1 VRTSGQNTDSLA
13 YGPLTE
19 SKSFNGL
26 IISDSTYFH
35 EDTLKQSVHFNDS
48 LNVKNKKN
56 TLVKELQHLIINSS
70 DKKGNKDKQP
80 AESSFL
86 PYNNSIIKSIRF
98 KQVDVFGQSVT
109 DTVGKDVNWL
119 ERQGNKLHVNTNK
132 KILMN
137 SLLFKTG
144 EPLDALVVADNER
157 ILRDLPYIEDVRILV
172 YPDTPNADTVD
183 VVIVVKDVW
192 PIGFGIN
199 ISDINSGDF
208 GIWNKSIFG
217 FGHENQHNI
226 FWNLDGK
233 NLLGYEGIYKISNIS
248 GSFIAGDFRY
258 MKKDVTESYRIG
270 LQRKFFTPN
279 IKYAGGVIIEYKD
292 TRTSIELLDTIMED
306 EPVQYNLY
314 DLWLGRAF
322 LIPNT
327 GNLLTNSRT
336 NIMLAGKILRK
347 TYYLKPS
354 TTESSLYEFHDKTII
369 LGTAALTRQGYFR
382 SNLIYSFG
390 RTEDIPFGLLLQVI
404 AGMEFGDFHNRPY
417 IGTRIAHGTYLWRL
431 GYLYNRIEIGGFYF
445 RNAFEQGVL
454 GITSKY
460 FTHIINSGRFN
471 YRFFTN
477 INYKIGIRRFD
488 DEFISIENKNGITGL
503 KSELLKG
510 TQKFTVNMEMNAF
523 SPFYLYGF
531 RFVFFGSVDLGFIGP
546 DNKMIFSNN
555 LYSGIG
561 IGVRLRNERLVF
573 NTFQIKL
580 TYYPAAPAGADREY
594 INLSGEP
601 KLRPN
606 DFYITE
612 PKIIE
617 F

>member
-1 VRTSGQNTDSLA
+1 VYSQ
-13 YGPLTE
+13 
-19 SKSFNGL
+19 
-26 IISDSTYFH
+26 
-35 EDTLKQSVHFNDS
+35 EDTSKRVRKPLIR
-48 LNVKNKKN
+48 
-56 TLVKELQHLIINSS
+56 ELQDLIINSHN
-70 DKKGNKDKQP
+70 KKGYKDKQP
-80 AESSFL
+80 SESSFL
-86 PYNNSIIKSIRF
+86 LYNNSIIKSIRF
-98 KQVDVFGQSVT
+98 KQVNVFGQSVT
-109 DTVGKDVNWL
+109 DTLGTATNWL
-119 ERQGNKLHVNTNK
+119 ERLGNELHFNTNK
-132 KILMN
+132 RILMN
-137 SLLFKTG
+137 SLLIKTG
-144 EPLDALVVADNER
+144 EPLDALALADNER
-157 ILRDLPYIEDVRILV
+157 YIRELPYIEDVRILV

-183 VVIVVKDVW
+183 VIIVVKDVW
-192 PIGFGIN
+192 PIGFGLS
-199 ISDINSGDF
+199 ISDINSGEF

-226 FWNLDGK
+226 FWNFDK
-233 NLLGYEGIYKISNIS
+233 KPLLGYEGIYKISNIS

-258 MKKDVTESYRIG
+258 MKKDVTESYRIS

-279 IKYAGGVIIEYKD
+279 IKYAGGVIVEYKD
-292 TRTSIELLDTIMED
+292 TRASIELLDTILED

-322 LIPNT
+322 MIPNA

-347 TYYLKPS
+347 TYYTKPA
-354 TTESSLYEFHDKTII
+354 TTESSMYEFHDKTIV

-390 RTEDIPFGLLLQVI
+390 RTEDIPFGLMLQVI

-417 IGTRIAHGTYLWRL
+417 LGSRISHGTYLWKL

-445 RNAFEQGVL
+445 SNAFEQGVL

-460 FTHIINSGRFN
+460 FTHIIRTGRFK
-471 YRFFTN
+471 YRIFAN
-477 INYKIGIRRFD
+477 VNYKIGIRRFD
-488 DEFISIENKNGITGL
+488 DEFISIENKNGIPGL
-503 KSELLKG
+503 RSDLLKG
-510 TQKFTVNMEMNAF
+510 AQKLTLNMEMNAF
-523 SPFYLYGF
+523 TPYYFYGF
-531 RFVFFGSVDLGFIGP
+531 RFVFFGSVDLGLIGP

-580 TYYPAAPAGADREY
+580 SYYPVSPSDAKREY
-594 INLSGEP
+594 INISGET
-601 KLRPN
+601 KLRP
-606 DFYITE
+606 DYFYISE
-612 PKIIE
+612 PKIVE

>member
-1 VRTSGQNTDSLA
+1 M
-13 YGPLTE
+13 
-19 SKSFNGL
+19 
-26 IISDSTYFH
+26 YFH
-35 EDTLKQSVHFNDS
+35 EDTSKKVRKPLVRELQDLVINSH
-48 LNVKNKKN
+48 NKK
-56 TLVKELQHLIINSS
+56 
-70 DKKGNKDKQP
+70 GYKDKQP
-80 AESSFL
+80 SESSFL
-86 PYNNSIIKSIRF
+86 LYNNSIIKSIRF
-98 KQVDVFGQSVT
+98 KQVNVFGQSVT
-109 DTVGKDVNWL
+109 DTIGTATNWL
-119 ERQGNKLHVNTNK
+119 EQLGNELHFYTNK
-132 KILMN
+132 RILMN
-137 SLLFKTG
+137 SLLIKTG
-144 EPLDALVVADNER
+144 EPLDALVLADNER
-157 ILRDLPYIEDVRILV
+157 FIRELPYIEDVRILV

-183 VVIVVKDVW
+183 LIFVVKDVW
-192 PIGFGIN
+192 PIGFGVS
-199 ISDINSGDF
+199 ISDVNSGEF

-217 FGHENQHNI
+217 FGHETQHNI
-226 FWNLDGK
+226 FWNFDK
-233 NLLGYEGIYKISNIS
+233 KPLLGYEGIYKISNIS

-258 MKKDVTESYRIG
+258 MKKDVTESYRIS

-279 IKYAGGVIIEYKD
+279 IKYAGGVIVEYKD
-292 TRTSIELLDTIMED
+292 TRTSIELLDTIMEN

-347 TYYLKPS
+347 TYYTKPA
-354 TTESSLYEFHDKTII
+354 TTESSLYEFHDKTIV

-390 RTEDIPFGLLLQVI
+390 RTEDIPFGLMLQVI

-417 IGTRIAHGTYLWRL
+417 LGSRISHGTYMWKL

-445 RNAFEQGVL
+445 SNAFEQGVL

-460 FTHIINSGRFN
+460 FTHIIRTARFK
-471 YRFFTN
+471 YRFFAN
-477 INYKIGIRRFD
+477 VNYKIGISRFN
-488 DEFISIENKNGITGL
+488 DEFISIENKNGIPGL
-503 KSELLKG
+503 RSDLLKG
-510 TQKFTVNMEMNAF
+510 TQKLTLNMEMNAF
-523 SPFYLYGF
+523 SPYYLYGF
-531 RFVFFGSVDLGFIGP
+531 RFVFFGSVDLGLIGP

-580 TYYPAAPAGADREY
+580 SYYPAPPSDAKREY
-594 INLSGEP
+594 INFSGET
-601 KLRPN
+601 KLRP
-606 DFYITE
+606 DYFYISE